1 MLLQAKVFEFLLF
14 ANCNLVDIY
23 LCIQFTFTCTAHD
36 TAKLNFIQLKS
47 CNILSI
53 EKGLWATVVMKNTHV
68 TYVTNVIQNYPSQK
82 EIIIEITLKFFILLN
97 DSMTSCSMVEKISYV
112 LTINIGIF
120 CTIRLGVEIGTFCLR
135 YNLLPVCIFSLY

>member
-23 LCIQFTFTCTAHD
+23 LCIQFTLTCTAHD

-47 CNILSI
+47 YNILFI

-68 TYVTNVIQNYPSQK
+68 TYVTNVIQNHPSQK
-82 EIIIEITLKFFILLN
+82 KFIIEIPMKFFILLN
-97 DSMTSCSMVEKISYV
+97 DSMTSYRMIEKISYV
-112 LTINIGIF
+112 RIINIGIF

>member
-23 LCIQFTFTCTAHD
+23 LCIQFRFTFTAHD

-47 CNILSI
+47 CNILTI

-68 TYVTNVIQNYPSQK
+68 TYVTNVI
-82 EIIIEITLKFFILLN
+82 
-97 DSMTSCSMVEKISYV
+97 
-112 LTINIGIF
+112 
-120 CTIRLGVEIGTFCLR
+120 
-135 YNLLPVCIFSLY
+135 

>member
-1 MLLQAKVFEFLLF
+1 MLLQAKLFKFLLF

-53 EKGLWATVVMKNTHV
+53 AKGLWANVVMKNTHV
-68 TYVTNVIQNYPSQK
+68 TYVTNVIQNHPSQK
-82 EIIIEITLKFFILLN
+82 KFIIEIPMKFFILLN
-97 DSMTSCSMVEKISYV
+97 DSMISYSKQSNMVEKISYV
-112 LTINIGIF
+112 LTINVGIYLSKISYF
-120 CTIRLGVEIGTFCLR
+120 GSPDILNNRTASSE
-135 YNLLPVCIFSLY
+135 

>member
-23 LCIQFTFTCTAHD
+23 LCIQFRFTCTAHD

-53 EKGLWATVVMKNTHV
+53 EKGLWATVGMKNTHV
-68 TYVTNVIQNYPSQK
+68 TYVTNVI
-82 EIIIEITLKFFILLN
+82 
-97 DSMTSCSMVEKISYV
+97 
-112 LTINIGIF
+112 
-120 CTIRLGVEIGTFCLR
+120 
-135 YNLLPVCIFSLY
+135 

>member
-1 MLLQAKVFEFLLF
+1 MLLQAKLFKFLLF

-53 EKGLWATVVMKNTHV
+53 EKGLWATVGMKNTHV
-68 TYVTNVIQNYPSQK
+68 TYVTNVI
-82 EIIIEITLKFFILLN
+82 
-97 DSMTSCSMVEKISYV
+97 
-112 LTINIGIF
+112 
-120 CTIRLGVEIGTFCLR
+120 
-135 YNLLPVCIFSLY
+135 

>member
-53 EKGLWATVVMKNTHV
+53 EKGLWATVGMKNTHV
-68 TYVTNVIQNYPSQK
+68 TYVTNVIWNHPSSK
-82 EIIIEITLKFFILLN
+82 EIIIEILLKFIFLLKN
-97 DSMTSCSMVEKISYV
+97 SMTSYGCDSSIEFLIATSKW
-112 LTINIGIF
+112 
-120 CTIRLGVEIGTFCLR
+120 
-135 YNLLPVCIFSLY
+135 NLIFS